1 MNLESRSFAGKT
13 FRPRPEILLNSDL
26 NLFAIATP
34 WGPGFQTKNVLEF
47 LSQSCGAFSSDE
59 EATSV
64 IPRLKCLTPE
74 ENTLRS
80 MALACNER
88 IFKEQNEAKEYTFGY
103 ELVCGLFSGDFDSGP
118 GAGKILFV
126 QAGHPSIYLDR
137 AGFSLQPLGH
147 VLDLSGG
154 FSRLEEKLPPLPSR
168 LLGIHEDAHF
178 SVFSLPV
185 KRGDRLVFIS
195 RAAVPGALLEAP
207 REQRN
212 LQDLSLLLA
221 EDDENM
227 AFWLSILD
235 FQKTA

>member
-13 FRPRPEILLNSDL
+13 FRPQPETLLNSDL
-26 NLFAIATP
+26 SLFAIATP
-34 WGPGFQTKNVLEF
+34 WGPGSQTKNVLEF
-47 LSQSCGAFSSDE
+47 LSQSCEAFSSDE
-59 EATSV
+59 EATAV

-74 ENTLRS
+74 ENTLRA
-80 MALACNER
+80 MAFACNER
-88 IFKEQNEAKEYTFGY
+88 IFKEQNEGKEYTFGY
-103 ELVCGLFSGDFDSGP
+103 ELVCGLFFGDFEGEP

-137 AGFSLQPLGH
+137 AGFPLQPLGH

-185 KRGDRLVFIS
+185 KQGDRLVFVS
-195 RAAVPGALLEAP
+195 RAAVPGTLLEAP
-207 REQRN
+207 RENRS
-212 LQDLSLLLA
+212 LQGLSLMLA
-221 EDDENM
+221 EDDESM
-227 AFWLSILD
+227 PFWLGILD
-235 FQKTA
+235 FRKTA